1 MTIEFKISTLD
12 RDTADGFVTTAHWTA
27 SKTVGIPDVG
37 EFSAGSYGSVGFTKE
52 DGVNLIPYA
61 DLTEAT
67 VIGWVEASL
76 GAETL
81 AAMEASYDAQ
91 IAEQQAPSKATGT
104 PWAAE

>member
-12 RDTADGFVTTAHWTA
+12 RDTADGFVCTAHWTA
-27 SKTVGIPDVG
+27 SKTVDG
-37 EFSAGSYGSVGFTKE
+37 FSAGSYGSVGFTKE

-76 GAETL
+76 GAEAL

-104 PWAAE
+104 PWGQA